1 MELWSSTQ
9 FARFLAGRLAPSCRE
24 RRARLP
30 LARPAAML
38 RETDCWEALMTAT
51 SVSVTHHPKG
61 DSAEGLRIG
70 DFLLTGVKAQ
80 GIVSWAIKTGALLR
94 GYPKACRRFSHTAL
108 VIDPD
113 GTLAEAV
120 AKGVVRSPISKYEPA
135 DYVIVRTQVDE
146 HDARQVL
153 AFAEAVLKAR
163 MHYGFATFAGLAL
176 YCLTGAQ
183 LCIQQ
188 AGTAICSGFVSDAL
202 TRSRF
207 IWPRPPFAM
216 MPADLAQYFHVGRD
230 RR

>member
-1 MELWSSTQ
+1 M
-9 FARFLAGRLAPSCRE
+9 A
-24 RRARLP
+24 
-30 LARPAAML
+30 
-38 RETDCWEALMTAT
+38 AT
-51 SVSVTHHPKG
+51 SVSVTHHPQG
-61 DSAEGLRIG
+61 DSAEALRVG

-94 GYPKACRRFSHTAL
+94 GYPEPFRRFSHTAL

-113 GTLAEAV
+113 GTLAEAL
-120 AKGVVRSPISKYEPA
+120 ATGVRRSPISKYEPD
-135 DYVIVRTQVDE
+135 DYVIVRTQVDD

-153 AFAEAVLKAR
+153 AFAEAVLEAR
-163 MHYGFATFAGLAL
+163 TRYGFVTFAGLAL

-216 MPADLAQYFHVGRD
+216 MPADLAQYFDVRD
-230 RR
+230 DRP

>member
-1 MELWSSTQ
+1 
-9 FARFLAGRLAPSCRE
+9 
-24 RRARLP
+24 
-30 LARPAAML
+30 
-38 RETDCWEALMTAT
+38 MTAT
-51 SVSVTHHPKG
+51 SLSVTHHPKG
-61 DSAEGLRIG
+61 DTAHDVSVG

-94 GYPKACRRFSHTAL
+94 RYPKPFRRFSHTAL

-113 GTLAEAV
+113 GTLAEAK
-120 AKGVVRSPISKYEPA
+120 ATGVVRSPISDYEPA

-146 HDARQVL
+146 HDARQLL
-153 AFAEAVLKAR
+153 AFAESVLAAR
-163 MHYGFATFAGLAL
+163 TRYGFVTFAGLAL

-202 TRSRF
+202 TRSGF

-216 MPADLAQYFHVGRD
+216 MPADLAQHFDVRTD
-230 RR
+230 PS

>member
-1 MELWSSTQ
+1 
-9 FARFLAGRLAPSCRE
+9 
-24 RRARLP
+24 
-30 LARPAAML
+30 
-38 RETDCWEALMTAT
+38 MTAT
-51 SVSVTHHPKG
+51 SASVSVTHHPKG
-61 DSAEGLRIG
+61 DTAGNLRVG

-80 GIVSWAIKTGALLR
+80 GVVSWAIKTGALLR
-94 GYPKACRRFSHTAL
+94 GYPKPCRRFSHAAL
-108 VIDPD
+108 VIDAD

-120 AKGVVRSPISKYEPA
+120 ATGVVRSPISKYKPA
-135 DYVIVRTQVDE
+135 DYVIVRTEVDE

-153 AFAEAVLKAR
+153 AFAEDVIRAR
-163 MHYGFATFAGLAL
+163 TRYGFVTFVGLAL

-216 MPADLAQYFHVGRD
+216 MPADLAQYFHVSGD
-230 RR
+230 RS